1 MERNIT
7 VSGLI
12 MLAPSFLQNVHI
24 YELSAQKKEIQVW
37 ILGFRKW
44 QIVMTLGETSLSKS
58 RTEIKMDQSQNAGY
72 GNLCTYDEWKVHEKY
87 TVNNSDKKTQPRK
100 KNDQELL
107 MLQSRI
113 KAENVLLDITITVSP
128 LTIKRISIKTKI

>member
-1 MERNIT
+1 MERNII

-24 YELSAQKKEIQVW
+24 HELSAQKKEIQAW

-44 QIVMTLGETSLSKS
+44 QMVMTLGETSLSKS

-72 GNLCTYDEWKVHEKY
+72 GNLYTYSEWRVHEKY
-87 TVNNSDKKTQPRK
+87 TVNNSDKKMQPRK
-100 KNDQELL
+100 KMIKSFTFYSQE
-107 MLQSRI
+107 SRQKMFFWI
-113 KAENVLLDITITVSP
+113 QPSQYDH
-128 LTIKRISIKTKI
+128 